1 MRGFFH
7 GQRNPPACRGTSSVV
22 PALSALEG
30 CRFSHMQKSIAV
42 VLGLAL
48 ALVVTGC
55 SGPKGDKGDKGDK
68 GENGA
73 AGSPGTPGPQGP
85 QGLAGK
91 DGVSPP
97 PQFRVVRSS
106 SENGM
111 AKEAMCAVDEVMV
124 SATCMSKLGSANQ
137 AAKTIGDNGATC
149 EAQSGQAEAPTAVI
163 LCAKR

>member
-1 MRGFFH
+1 
-7 GQRNPPACRGTSSVV
+7 
-22 PALSALEG
+22 
-30 CRFSHMQKSIAV
+30 MQKFIV
-42 VLGLAL
+42 VGLGLAL
-48 ALVVTGC
+48 ALAVTGC

-73 AGSPGTPGPQGP
+73 AGSPGAPGPQGP
-85 QGLAGK
+85 QGPAGR

-97 PQFRVVRSS
+97 AQFRVVRSTS
-106 SENGM
+106 DNGM

-124 SATCMSKLGSANQ
+124 SATCMSKLGSTNQ

-149 EAQSGQAEAPTAVI
+149 DAQSGQADAPTAVV

>member
-1 MRGFFH
+1 
-7 GQRNPPACRGTSSVV
+7 
-22 PALSALEG
+22 
-30 CRFSHMQKSIAV
+30 MQKSIVV

-48 ALVVTGC
+48 TLVGAGC
-55 SGPKGDKGDKGDK
+55 SGPKGEKGDKGDK
-68 GENGA
+68 GEAGA
-73 AGSPGTPGPQGP
+73 AGSPGAAGPQGP
-85 QGLAGK
+85 QGPAGK

-97 PQFRVVRSS
+97 AQFRVVRST

-111 AKEAMCAVDEVMV
+111 PKEAMCAVDEVMV

-149 EAQSGQAEAPTAVI
+149 DAQAGQAEAPTAVL

>member
-1 MRGFFH
+1 MRGFFDS
-7 GQRNPPACRGTSSVV
+7 GNSPACWGTIPVA
-22 PALSALEG
+22 PALSVLEG
-30 CRFSHMQKSIAV
+30 CGVSQMQKSIAV
-42 VLGLAL
+42 ILSLTL

-73 AGSPGTPGPQGP
+73 AGSPGKEGAQGPQGP
-85 QGLAGK
+85 AGK

-97 PQFRVVRSS
+97 PQFRVVRST

-149 EAQSGQAEAPTAVI
+149 EAQSGQADAPTAVI